1 MASRPTSPAEPIKTH
16 PPPIQPNAHPY
27 AIKTTSSALLSRSNS
42 SPHSAHHNRHHYIPS
57 PPPRVP
63 TGVMARHRH
72 SSSLSS
78 VEGGVHDVNGMH
90 KIPAPLPA
98 PQPNVA
104 ASPDSISAALKR
116 ADEPKLS
123 RRVRRAETKSNSAT
137 KPVNDRFSHD
147 QESRP
152 ELYAGLPS
160 NPKQWNTDELITY
173 LETSFKLCNDTN
185 GDKDDSSI
193 VGILECVRARGLT
206 GRELLRLTDADVV
219 GTPLSDVQH
228 AQLLERS
235 RTLRADVLRGR
246 IYVDSYHSHEVSDN
260 SQDTHS
266 ARSSAPLH
274 SIRGCSASTDDL
286 HSLLDNNTGEGQSA
300 FPPSPVLSLHRSHSV
315 SDASAQR
322 YRDLARMR
330 IRRRGRVKGLVETW
344 ERASTSGS
352 ECSASEPESESET
365 DPELESISDAKHSP
379 EFPSLLPPSP
389 YDESPQSV
397 CSSVD
402 SSAVVSQEPP
412 SSTPPPPY
420 THMHSTLEAMGDE
433 EEEPS
438 IDELLALSSEIP
450 LKGARAWEA
459 DFGLGDTVKRI
470 SVPGSVDAGRPIPLV
485 MEQGAS
491 RPQDDD
497 QQTKSNSVRSKG
509 SGMRRSTG
517 NRGKSVKT
525 QKRVVTAIFTGSPS
539 GEVSENLCDG
549 MHLDHH
555 RYASSS
561 HGDIRSEVSASSGPQ
576 NDPDNVLRSLEESIA
591 VTRAQLEAYR
601 LRLEKVEADTARY
614 EAMFTR
620 ALPSDS
626 CHSSEFELRQRRS
639 EADVKATAD
648 TTELRRNASIAGA
661 RDRDVLEGWE
671 TMPLADVARAIVA
684 RAIGWLFPYR
694 HMGACVPDDH
704 DKSGSHSGAND
715 RCHSPVKRNGRLPTV
730 RMSCNLILFSF
741 AICAAVLRRMGFGR
755 WVGRP

>member
-42 SPHSAHHNRHHYIPS
+42 SPHSAHHTRHHYIPP

-90 KIPAPLPA
+90 NIPAPLPA

-104 ASPDSISAALKR
+104 ALPDSISR

-123 RRVRRAETKSNSAT
+123 HRVRRAETMPSSAI

-185 GDKDDSSI
+185 GDKGDSSL

-219 GTPLSDVQH
+219 GTPFSDVQH

-235 RTLRADVLRGR
+235 RTLRADALRGR

-260 SQDTHS
+260 SQDIYSHF

-315 SDASAQR
+315 SDTSAQR

-379 EFPSLLPPSP
+379 EFPSLHPPSH
-389 YDESPQSV
+389 DESPQNV

-402 SSAVVSQEPP
+402 SSQELP

-420 THMHSTLEAMGDE
+420 AHMHSTLEAMWDE

-438 IDELLALSSEIP
+438 IDELLALSSDIP

-470 SVPGSVDAGRPIPLV
+470 SVPGVDAGRPVPLV
-485 MEQGAS
+485 TEQGAS
-491 RPQDDD
+491 RPQGDD

-517 NRGKSVKT
+517 SRGKSVKT

-539 GEVSENLCDG
+539 SEVSENLGDWT
-549 MHLDHH
+549 HLDHR
-555 RYASSS
+555 RYARSS
-561 HGDIRSEVSASSGPQ
+561 HGDIRSEVSASPGPQ
-576 NDPDNVLRSLEESIA
+576 NDPDNALRSLEDGRE
-591 VTRAQLEAYR
+591 
-601 LRLEKVEADTARY
+601 
-614 EAMFTR
+614 
-620 ALPSDS
+620 SDS
-626 CHSSEFELRQRRS
+626 RHNR
-639 EADVKATAD
+639 
-648 TTELRRNASIAGA
+648 TTQERFSRGC
-661 RDRDVLEGWE
+661 EGQ
-671 TMPLADVARAIVA
+671 
-684 RAIGWLFPYR
+684 G
-694 HMGACVPDDH
+694 
-704 DKSGSHSGAND
+704 
-715 RCHSPVKRNGRLPTV
+715 
-730 RMSCNLILFSF
+730 
-741 AICAAVLRRMGFGR
+741 CA
-755 WVGRP
+755 